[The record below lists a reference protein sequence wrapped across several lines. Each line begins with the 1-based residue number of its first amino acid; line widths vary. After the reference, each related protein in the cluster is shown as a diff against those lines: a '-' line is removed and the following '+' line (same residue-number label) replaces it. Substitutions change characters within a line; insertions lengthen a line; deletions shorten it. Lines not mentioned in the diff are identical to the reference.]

1 MKLTGKEMQRIKEKK
16 QHVHA
21 YYHIKMF
28 CPDESFLPGIYTL
41 YFNYKRMTVISL
53 HVANDVYNSY
63 FACEMQLPYK

>member
-41 YFNYKRMTVISL
+41 
-53 HVANDVYNSY
+53 
-63 FACEMQLPYK
+63 